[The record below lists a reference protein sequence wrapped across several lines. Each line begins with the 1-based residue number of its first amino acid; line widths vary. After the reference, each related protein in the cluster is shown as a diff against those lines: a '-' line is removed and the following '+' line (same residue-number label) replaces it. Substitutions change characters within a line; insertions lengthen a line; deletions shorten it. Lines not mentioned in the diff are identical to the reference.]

1 MPTTITGQNGAVVQ
15 QTTKIK
21 VTGCAKVKKKTKKK
35 HRKTKKHKKGKKSNH
50 RRHG

>member
-21 VTGCAKVKKKTKKK
+21 VTGCTKVKKKAKKK
-35 HRKTKKHKKGKKSNH
+35 HRKTKKRKKAKKGSAGKG
-50 RRHG
+50 R